1 MMKQDRIRDL
11 ADKAAK
17 GDREAYG
24 RLLDL
29 DAEGVRGARAALL
42 EIWDSIWGRG
52 AAGGDSEDRQ
62 AFWSELRSVK
72 EDLNREPAKVGC
84 LDDLRARARE
94 WGTCEAVQ
102 ADGLEAYRLRLLE
115 HLEAARELLEQAW
128 RLGGAC
134 ALEREGVNPCRLDV
148 GRRLAVALTALGQY
162 PKALATVEESLGGY
176 QRLGGPGHD
185 LDGDGIANCLS
196 VRAQIRSFMG
206 DPAGAAGD
214 FAVCLDRRPTGSN
227 LFDQTRRDLAWALF
241 ETGDEGKE
249 DAYKYLQKHRLAY
262 RRRELTPDRA
272 QFDWLDGEL
281 EFSRKGRV
289 GRNRRK
295 RGEKKM
301 MRAIEGFAEAGLP
314 AEFEAAASDLL
325 KALRHDR
332 TALLEHL
339 ETLHPMAMRLIKSPE
354 QLRRFQ
360 LILNE
365 CQGTPSPST
374 WSRIERAIGELREA
388 AGGTHLPPCLIR

>member
-1 MMKQDRIRDL
+1 
-11 ADKAAK
+11 
-17 GDREAYG
+17 
-24 RLLDL
+24 LLDL
-29 DAEGVRGARAALL
+29 DAEGVPGARAALFKL
-42 EIWDSIWGRG
+42 WDSVWGKD
-52 AAGGDSEDRQ
+52 AGDGDSEDRQ
-62 AFWSELRSVK
+62 AFWSELRSVV
-72 EDLNREPAKVGC
+72 EDLDRKPAKVGC

-94 WGTCEAVQ
+94 FGTCEAVQ
-102 ADGLEAYRLRLLE
+102 ATGLEAYRLRRLGRN
-115 HLEAARELLEQAW
+115 EAARGLLEQAW
-128 RLGGAC
+128 RLGASC
-134 ALEREGVNPCRLDV
+134 PLDREGLNPCRLDV
-148 GRRLAVALTALGQY
+148 GWRLAVVLTALGLY
-162 PKALATVEESLGGY
+162 PKALATVEESLEGY
-176 QRLGGPGHD
+176 RRLGGPGHD
-185 LDGDGIANCLS
+185 LDGDGIAKCLS
-196 VRAQIRSFMG
+196 VRAKIRSFMG
-206 DPAGAAGD
+206 DHAGAAGD
-214 FAVCLDRRPTGSN
+214 FAACLERLPTGSSF
-227 LFDQTRRDLAWALF
+227 FDQTQRDLAWALF
-241 ETGDEGKE
+241 QTGDEGKE

-272 QFDWLDGEL
+272 QFDWLDGQL

-325 KALRHDR
+325 RALRHDR